1 MQAEPGNVGVAGIE
15 EGQAALRRQLNSQ
28 ASGLSAADRAAS
40 APTSAGA
47 LAAAGSAQADP
58 LADGATAGTAQR
70 AGSARPPGSMKP
82 PRGKRSRAARLNGEP
97 GAAGVD
103 IRAWHTTSRQRHEL
117 EHCTRFCIEKNLFI
131 RP

>member
-40 APTSAGA
+40 APSSAGA
-47 LAAAGSAQADP
+47 LAAADGTEAD
-58 LADGATAGTAQR
+58 LENGAGAAQR
-70 AGSARPPGSMKP
+70 TGSARPPGSMKP